1 MLKEINAKRK
11 KMVERNLR
19 NLILKQYQSAD
30 LNKKHSS
37 EMDF

>member
-11 KMVERNLR
+11 KMVERKSR
-19 NLILKQYQSAD
+19 NLILKQYQSVN